1 MRVRD
6 AGAVAIRRSADAGCI
21 FVLLERGF
29 VSEPC
34 GCALSLAPVALAAGP
49 CACAAAGLRW
59 RPLRARPL
67 RLDVIAAP
75 RHLAARFSRVI
86 ELPAPLRGLGL
97 GTYLMSTLVR
107 RAVALGFG
115 AARVRSLHLLKRQDT
130 PLRNAFYRCMGFD
143 LALYADGSGWARA
156 RRLDQLRTA
165 HDPAKLR
172 ELPPPPAASLA
183 LGPQPVYTRLPPAKG
198 QGAQP
203 WK

>member
-1 MRVRD
+1 M
-6 AGAVAIRRSADAGCI
+6 
-21 FVLLERGF
+21 LLDREFASG
-29 VSEPC
+29 PN
-34 GCALSLAPVALAAGP
+34 GCALSLAPVAIADGAGAP
-49 CACAAAGLRW
+49 VASGQCVCGVFGLGASDAPGLRW
-59 RPLRARPL
+59 RPLRAKPL
-67 RLDVIAAP
+67 CLEVLAAP

-107 RAVALGFG
+107 RAVAQGFG

-130 PLRNAFYRCMGFD
+130 PLRNAFYLSMGFD

-156 RRLDQLRTA
+156 RRLDQLRAA

-183 LGPQPVYTRLPPAKG
+183 LGHEPVYTRLPPAKG